1 MKFNIL
7 VVDDEKNIRVGL
19 GKSLEMDGY
28 NVSLAEE
35 GSEAMKIMVKSEIDL
50 VITDLRMPKVSGE
63 ELLKKISSA
72 YPTVPVIILTGH
84 GTVENAVKAM
94 RDGAYDF
101 LTKPVNLDHLSLLTK
116 RALSSR
122 ELVLKHR
129 ELQEEV
135 ARLESKRSTARFI
148 GKSIQMQKVFELISQ
163 VAATKASVLITGE
176 SGVGKELVAEAIH
189 NQSNREEYPLV
200 KVHCAALS
208 ESLLESELFGHEK
221 GAFTGAV
228 SQRKGRFELSD
239 KGSIFLDEIGEI
251 NQSVQIKILR
261 VLQEREFERVG
272 GAQTVKIDTRLI
284 AATNRDLK
292 EEIEK
297 GNFREDLYYR
307 LNVVNIHIP
316 PLRERKED
324 IPLLVSAFLKE
335 FNEENGKSIE
345 GIDNK
350 AAMALHNYSWPGNI
364 RELRNCIESAVVLCK
379 GHFIMSEDLPPSI
392 SDGTDDGYIKI
403 KLGTN
408 MAESEKAIIRST
420 LSYVNGNKS
429 KAAEI
434 LGIGRKTLHRK
445 IHDFGLEQEFL
456 KQPQQE
462 NSDG

>member
-7 VVDDEKNIRVGL
+7 VVDDEKNIRMGL
-19 GKSLEMDGY
+19 GKALEMDGY
-28 NVSLAEE
+28 TVSLAED
-35 GSEAMKIMVKSEIDL
+35 GNEAMKIMVRTDIDL
-50 VITDLRMPKVSGE
+50 VLTDLRMPKVSGE

-84 GTVENAVKAM
+84 GTVENAVNAM

-101 LTKPVNLDHLSLLTK
+101 LTKPLNLDRLSLLVK

-129 ELQEEV
+129 ELQDEV
-135 ARLESKRSTARFI
+135 ARLENRKETSNFI
-148 GKSIQMQKVFELISQ
+148 GKSSQMQKVFELIDQ
-163 VAATKASVLITGE
+163 VAGTKASVMITGE
-176 SGVGKELVAEAIH
+176 SGVGKELVADAIH
-189 NQSNREEYPLV
+189 KQSNRKDYSLV

-228 SQRKGRFELSD
+228 GQKKGRFELSD

-272 GAQTVKIDTRLI
+272 GTDTVKIDTRVI

-292 EEIEK
+292 KEIQD

-324 IPLLVSAFLKE
+324 IPLMAHAFLKE
-335 FNEENGKSIE
+335 FNEENGKNIE

-350 AAMALHNYSWPGNI
+350 AAMALYNYSWPGNV
-364 RELRNCIESAVVLCK
+364 RELRNCMESAVVLCR
-379 GHFIMSEDLPPSI
+379 GHFIMSEDLPPSVI
-392 SDGTDDGYIKI
+392 EGSEEGYIKI
-403 KLGTN
+403 KMGSN

-420 LSYVNGNKS
+420 LNYVNGNKS
-429 KAAEI
+429 RAAEI

-445 IHDFGLEQEFL
+445 IHDFGMEQEFL
-456 KQPQQE
+456 KSNQQE
-462 NSDG
+462 SNDG